1 MTTMPHNIWKTM
13 DKKDLRH
20 FATAV
25 FFLFATIG
33 PLTMLMDANLIPG
46 SWQMLAVMTLLCGG
60 FSWCIVM
67 LFDRPPLLV
76 SAIITFVLC
85 VFALSLFPPSFLA
98 PNVPDVTAT
107 EGVPVTFSKA
117 QLADIAIKRT
127 AFGMLAIMLI
137 SAGYSLFVRT
147 LGRETQRLITVQTE
161 MKLAQ
166 DIHES
171 LLPKQGTTLEWCD
184 ASGKSVPAAQ
194 IGGDFYDLLPVDDD
208 RLLAVIADASGH
220 GTGAGILSA
229 MTKSGIIQEL
239 QHTAD
244 PAVLLERVNRTIYRI
259 TKKSMFVTCAAV
271 LFDRAAMT
279 ATIVTAGHPPVLR
292 YDPMSGRTDL
302 FRDQNL
308 ALGIAAAPQ
317 FRSTVVPIRSG
328 ELFCLVTDGVSETA
342 NAAEEQFGMER
353 ISAELRTLPVLPA
366 AEGAGKLVA
375 AVTMHAGG
383 KPLQDDVTALVVRI
397 V

>member
-13 DKKDLRH
+13 DKKDLRQ

-25 FFLFATIG
+25 FFLFSTIG
-33 PLTMLMDANLIPG
+33 PLTLLMEASLIPG
-46 SWQMLAVMTLLCGG
+46 SWQMLGVMILLCGG
-60 FSWCIVM
+60 FSWSIVM
-67 LFDRPPLLV
+67 LYDRPYLLMMV
-76 SAIITFVLC
+76 IVLFTLS
-85 VFALSLFPPSFLA
+85 VFGLSLFQPSFLA
-98 PNVPDVTAT
+98 PDVPDVKAAADI
-107 EGVPVTFSKA
+107 PVTFSSE
-117 QLADIAIKRT
+117 QLSDIAVKRT
-127 AFGMLAIMLI
+127 VFGMSAIIFI
-137 SAGYSLFVRT
+137 SVGYALFVRA

-171 LLPKQGTTLEWCD
+171 LLPRQGTTLEWID

-239 QHTAD
+239 QHTAE
-244 PAVLLERVNRTIYRI
+244 PAELLERVNRTIYRV
-259 TKKSMFVTCAAV
+259 TKKNMFVTCAAV

-292 YDPMSGRTDL
+292 YDPVSGTTDL
-302 FRDQNL
+302 YRNQNL
-308 ALGIAAAPQ
+308 ALGIAASPQ
-317 FRSTVVPIRSG
+317 FSSTVVPFRSG
-328 ELFCLVTDGVSETA
+328 EVFCLVTDGVFETA
-342 NAAEEQFGMER
+342 NMADEQYGMER
-353 ISAELRTLPVLPA
+353 ISAALRTSFGQPA
-366 AEGAGKLVA
+366 SEGAGKLVA
-375 AVTMHAGG
+375 AAAAHAGG
-383 KPLQDDVTALVVRI
+383 KPLQDDITALLVRI

>member
-1 MTTMPHNIWKTM
+1 MSTMPHNIWKTM
-13 DKKDLRH
+13 DKKDLRQ

-25 FFLFATIG
+25 FFLFSTIG
-33 PLTMLMDANLIPG
+33 PLTLLMEASLIPG
-46 SWQMLAVMTLLCGG
+46 SWQMLGVMILLCGG
-60 FSWCIVM
+60 FSWSIVM
-67 LFDRPPLLV
+67 LYDRPFLLV
-76 SAIITFVLC
+76 MVIVLFTFS
-85 VFALSLFPPSFLA
+85 VFGLSLFQPAFLA
-98 PNVPDVTAT
+98 PDVPDVKAAADI
-107 EGVPVTFSKA
+107 PVTFSSE
-117 QLADIAIKRT
+117 QLSDIAVKRT
-127 AFGMLAIMLI
+127 VFGMSAIIFI
-137 SAGYSLFVRT
+137 SVGYALFVRA

-171 LLPKQGTTLEWCD
+171 LLPKEGTTLAWCD

-194 IGGDFYDLLPVDDD
+194 IGGDFYDLLPISGD

-239 QHTAD
+239 QHTTD
-244 PAVLLERVNRTIYRI
+244 PSLLLRQVNETIYRV

-292 YDPMSGRTDL
+292 YDPVTGRTDMY
-302 FRDQNL
+302 RNQNL
-308 ALGIAAAPQ
+308 ALGITASTQFSATAVP
-317 FRSTVVPIRSG
+317 FRSG
-328 ELFCLVTDGVSETA
+328 DLFCLLTDGMTETTDVA
-342 NAAEEQFGMER
+342 GQQYGMER
-353 ISAELRTLPVLPA
+353 VSAELRTLLDRSA
-366 AEGAGKLVA
+366 AESTSRLVS
-375 AVTMHAGG
+375 AVTAHAGG
-383 KPLQDDVTALVVRI
+383 HPLQDDVTALIVRI